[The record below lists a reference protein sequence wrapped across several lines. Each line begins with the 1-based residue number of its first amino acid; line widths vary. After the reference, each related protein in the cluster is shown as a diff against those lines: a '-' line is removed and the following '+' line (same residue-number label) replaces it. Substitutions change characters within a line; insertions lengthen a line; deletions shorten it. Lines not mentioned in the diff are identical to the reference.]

1 MQIWLKSVSLLLELL
16 GDLGGNSVHVGGSL
30 LGKSLSVDDGWTIIV
45 LVWELTNK
53 ASLLELDHAVSNAFS
68 GGESVVLSA
77 GSVVL
82 VSRVVLSES
91 VDSDLSSNVELI
103 GNGGSSDVKPVS
115 IIRSEIL
122 VASCLV
128 VSSPL
133 KELKIRIWIWIRNV
147 VLKLVQT

>member
-1 MQIWLKSVSLLLELL
+1 
-16 GDLGGNSVHVGGSL
+16 
-30 LGKSLSVDDGWTIIV
+30 
-45 LVWELTNK
+45 
-53 ASLLELDHAVSNAFS
+53 LLELDHAVSNAFS

-133 KELKIRIWIWIRNV
+133 KELKIRI
-147 VLKLVQT
+147 